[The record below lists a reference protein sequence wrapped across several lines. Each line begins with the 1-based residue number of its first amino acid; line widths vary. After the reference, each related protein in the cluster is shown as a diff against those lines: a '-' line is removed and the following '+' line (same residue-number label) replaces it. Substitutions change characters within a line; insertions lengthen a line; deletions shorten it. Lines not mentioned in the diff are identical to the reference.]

1 MIIVIKF
8 FFPPRNFSSKIGINS
23 MFQRL
28 DRIVQLLDR
37 ADALLKSLI
46 FRVSDI

>member
-28 DRIVQLLDR
+28 DRIVHV
-37 ADALLKSLI
+37 AEPYSGWIIKNKGT
-46 FRVSDI
+46 FWNC